1 MCIVTIYF
9 PVDGVMNFKINRIF
23 LIKPFSYV
31 TKKLGQTFEYLKNE
45 KSFWV
50 GRKSIF
56 HDF

>member
-1 MCIVTIYF
+1 MCIVIIYF

-23 LIKPFSYV
+23 LIKPFSYM
-31 TKKLGQTFEYLKNE
+31 TKKPGQTFEYLKNE

-50 GRKSIF
+50 GIKSIF